1 MQKTLSLVLG
11 AAITL
16 GSSLAGAQELNTSA
30 APASAATSTGGSVT
44 DTSGITDH
52 QVVTGHWGLRYFGAT
67 PLASLAATGTGAAS
81 SSVQTIGA
89 RYWLNGGLGIEAG
102 LALGFSSGSTTS
114 TVSTGGMTTT
124 TSSDVPNF
132 FGIGVQIG
140 LPIMLAEAKHVA
152 IHLDPYLALH
162 YGHSAI
168 TTGDASMTNDRS
180 LNAFQLL
187 LGANATAE
195 LQFGFLGVPQLGL
208 QASIGFGIQF
218 RNNSLTETVTR
229 NSGPRTDTTTSQS
242 SFGLGTTVGPGYGLA
257 DIISGSLSAVWYF
270 GGAPNR

>member
-16 GSSLAGAQELNTSA
+16 GSSFAGAQELNTSA
-30 APASAATSTGGSVT
+30 APASAATTTGASVT

-52 QVVTGHWGLRYFGAT
+52 AVVTGHWGLRYFGPT
-67 PLASLAATGTGAAS
+67 SLAALMGTS
-81 SSVQTIGA
+81 SSTLQTVGA
-89 RYWLNGGLGIEAG
+89 RYWLNGGVAIEAG
-102 LALGFSSGSTTS
+102 LGLGFSSGSQTTTTS
-114 TVSTGGMTTT
+114 QGGMTTT
-124 TSSDVPNF
+124 NSSDNPNF
-132 FGIGVQIG
+132 FGFGVHVG

-152 IHLDPYLALH
+152 IHLDPYIALR

-168 TTGDASMTNDRS
+168 TTGDANMTNDQA
-180 LNAFQLL
+180 LNAFQLA

-208 QASIGFGIQF
+208 QASIGVSIDY
-218 RNNSLTETVTR
+218 NSRSTSSTITR
-229 NSGPRTDTTTSQS
+229 TGATRVDMTTSNS
-242 SFGLGTTVGPGYGLA
+242 NFGFGTTVGPGYGLA

-270 GGAPNR
+270 GGAPSR